1 MASAKYQDVT
11 SLRRISADLSD
22 EICPVCGMPFDQGM
36 KRKITDACS
45 HERCYTCMTQYQSC
59 PLCTNHGAP
68 AKKAGF
74 ASKSGSLLGSALGS
88 SVSSLFH
95 GRPKMKTNGHFAAF
109 MQARHDAA
117 GAPGRDSLT
126 AAAPLRDIANRS
138 GGYLSASAGRQTMY
152 TTPPSS
158 RRRGMAASPKL
169 LRLAARQSRTARA
182 NTISVDH
189 HTALS
194 ALCPEDDANR
204 RYMLTRLSS
213 LWSMDTDDDCC
224 GVGGVPSLDHA
235 PEDSALYARLGLL
248 LGPGAETRSPGSE
261 RSRSSRSGASS
272 GRDSRGSLA
281 HLDGKSA
288 NTSPVSTLTGSSESE
303 LAHLRSERSRESFG
317 SIMSMS
323 LAGSTTSA
331 SPLIAS
337 RRNSIGGD
345 RSVPSPAGSS
355 SSDLVAFHGLRGQAG
370 RRSARCPRVTPP
382 VDLKARLSP
391 PRGQPLSL
399 KPLFHEVPQQEQDPL
414 FLGRRW
420 LFVELARVLLN
431 SPSRGCVLA
440 GGVGTGKT
448 AVLLQM
454 VEHSCFGRR
463 AALRED
469 GLYQEAHLAVSG
481 RPRGSLADSG
491 VFSNICSVPDELRA
505 LGSRVVAYHFCQA
518 DNSATCLVPD
528 LVHSLAAQLVQAPQL
543 AAYRDHVLR
552 SPALQTVLALRS
564 CVTDPAAALTRGILE
579 PLQLLR
585 RTGQLAGETCIVVI
599 DALCEAEY
607 HKPEYG
613 DNVSSFLARHL
624 MKFPGW
630 LKLVVTVRSQMQGI
644 TSMLPF
650 HKLNMDRLL
659 RDSDE
664 LQKDLSDYI
673 AFRINNSPSI
683 TSSIQV
689 TGAKVEG
696 SSQSRFIAHL
706 TELSRGSFLFVKLT
720 LDLIERGHLVMKS
733 SSFKVLPVS
742 LNEIFLLNFN
752 LKFPTQRSY
761 EQVRPILASC
771 LASLHPMNAY
781 EIYHSA
787 NASCTSTALSWEEFL
802 RRFKTLSG
810 FLARRMDDTYMLF
823 HPSFREWL
831 LRREENESQK
841 FLLDVRHGHA
851 NIALRMS
858 RLEAPLDA
866 QKTLEMGHHVLKAHL
881 YKNSRDELPVPA
893 RDLQALWVAN
903 ASANPSAALACDR
916 NALSPNVK
924 VSTLLLLA
932 GAAPD
937 TPTRQRDGAPL
948 LGHCAAEGCDEMLQ
962 LLLKYGASVD
972 GVNAR
977 GQTPLMLAAVGGQA
991 GAAQLLLQCGARV
1004 ALRDAAGRCALV
1016 HAAVAGHLSVIEYL
1030 LWCDWAAGGGDGLT
1044 MAEAA
1049 QQALVA
1055 AAGNGHIQ
1063 IAEYLL
1069 DMEEVSVDA
1078 CDSLHG
1084 ETALTMAAGAGH
1096 KAMVEMLLRRGATVG
1111 ASNSQGAPPLLGAV
1125 REGHWDICVVLL
1137 GQGALLEQTD
1147 DAGRTPLIVAA
1158 GEGHM
1163 GVLDLLLSK
1172 GASLSRCDREGLSA
1186 LSWACLKGQARV
1198 VRTLLDSGADIQQVD
1213 STGRTPL
1220 DLAAFFG
1227 DADVVSLLLDRGAV
1241 LEHVD
1246 LKGMRP
1252 LDRAIGCGHVRV
1264 VQCFLRKGAKLG
1276 AATWAMADG
1285 KLDIMFI
1292 LLNKLNDD
1300 GMTLYKKCRI
1310 QEADHRFSYAL
1321 KKFPELSSLS
1331 EHEELFRR
1339 LHVNLL
1345 LNLSRCKRK
1354 LGEHTKSAELAT
1366 QAMAVRPEAFEPYF
1380 FRAKAKH
1387 AQKELDAALADLNEA
1402 LRLAPSSREV
1412 HRTLLQVRDQIQ
1424 HPQLAPRSGLLTSM
1438 DPLMA
1443 AQC

>member
-194 ALCPEDDANR
+194 ARQRATTTGTGPGAGR
-204 RYMLTRLSS
+204 RNGPGTEREIQPGQSQEPGQEPGQTRTTTAAGSAAS
-213 LWSMDTDDDCC
+213 
-224 GVGGVPSLDHA
+224 PSLDHA

-317 SIMSMS
+317 SLMSMS

-337 RRNSIGGD
+337 RRNSI
-345 RSVPSPAGSS
+345 
-355 SSDLVAFHGLRGQAG
+355 
-370 RRSARCPRVTPP
+370 
-382 VDLKARLSP
+382 ARLSP

-420 LFVELARVLLN
+420 LFAELARVLLN

-469 GLYQEAHLAVSG
+469 GLYQEAHPTVSG

-505 LGSRVVAYHFCQA
+505 LGSRVVAYHFCQVCDSRITA
-518 DNSATCLVPD
+518 PPVWYRTSSTRWPPSWFRRHSWPPTETTSSAR
-528 LVHSLAAQLVQAPQL
+528 Q
-543 AAYRDHVLR
+543 
-552 SPALQTVLALRS
+552 ALQTVLALRS

-761 EQVRPILASC
+761 EQ
-771 LASLHPMNAY
+771 
-781 EIYHSA
+781 IYHSA

-841 FLLDVRHGHA
+841 FFG
-851 NIALRMS
+851 
-858 RLEAPLDA
+858 
-866 QKTLEMGHHVLKAHL
+866 T
-881 YKNSRDELPVPA
+881 A
-893 RDLQALWVAN
+893 RRC
-903 ASANPSAALACDR
+903 S
-916 NALSPNVK
+916 
-924 VSTLLLLA
+924 
-932 GAAPD
+932 
-937 TPTRQRDGAPL
+937 
-948 LGHCAAEGCDEMLQ
+948 GHCAAEGCDEMLQ

-1285 KLDIMFI
+1285 KLDIMFT